1 MVLSTL
7 SSNRFSSPFRPKLQD
22 WIGKLAAVAEIMEQW
37 LTVQSLWSYMESV
50 FSGGDIARQLPSE
63 AQRFGRA
70 DEEFI
75 RLVST
80 ARETGKVMEA
90 CCGSDTLRH
99 ALPLLLEQLELC
111 QKGLAAYLGMGGISL
126 TLHFITHLGD
136 VFPVEFFGIT
146 LIHLA
151 LIQCDFYNF

>member
-1 MVLSTL
+1 MERLEDSSMVLSTL

-50 FSGGDIARQLPSE
+50 FSGGDIARQLPSGT
-63 AQRFGRA
+63 QRFGRA

-80 ARETGKVMEA
+80 ARETGKVMEV

-111 QKGLAAYLGMGGISL
+111 QKGLAAYLGMGRISL
-126 TLHFITHLGD
+126 TLRFSH
-136 VFPVEFFGIT
+136 
-146 LIHLA
+146 A
-151 LIQCDFYNF
+151 L